1 MVDSKLNCL
10 ATCLGSLVTFHGS
23 LPHRDADQACALVA
37 KYLPD
42 IPAFPQLSKRD
53 YRENMYTQCSEGF
66 PGIEV
71 TPDKIFVNRQ
81 KDLTGQLAQFYTDYL
96 ANDFSRY
103 GISFNYGTG
112 LHTFLKMKNLKP
124 RAVKGQITG
133 PVTWGLTI
141 TDESGKGVLYDETL
155 GDVVPKFLRLKASW
169 IEQELSKM
177 NPNTIMFVDEPYMTA
192 FGSVGM
198 QLTKEQV
205 VSYLEET
212 FAGIKGLKGTHC
224 CGNTDWSILL
234 QTSVDIIS
242 FDTYNYAES
251 LAIYP
256 DEVKK
261 FLQRGGCIA
270 WGIIPT
276 DAELVNKESINS
288 LRDRLEAAIDLFAV
302 KGIPRQ
308 QLFEQGLITP
318 ACGLGPIGSE
328 AAAERALQLTAELSK
343 EIRAKYNLV

>member
-1 MVDSKLNCL
+1 MPDTKLNCL
-10 ATCLGSLVTFHGS
+10 PTCLGSLVTFHGS
-23 LPHRDADQACALVA
+23 LPHHDAEKACALVA

-66 PGIEV
+66 PGIVV
-71 TPDKIFVNRQ
+71 TPDKIYVDRQ
-81 KDLTGQLAQFYTDYL
+81 QDLTGKLAQFYADYL

-103 GISFNYGTG
+103 PISYEYGAG

-124 RAVKGQITG
+124 RAVKGHITG

-169 IEQELSKM
+169 IEQQLSKLSSK
-177 NPNTIMFVDEPYMTA
+177 TIMFVDEPYMTA
-192 FGSVGM
+192 FGSIGM

-205 VSYLEET
+205 VSYMEET
-212 FAGIKGLKGTHC
+212 FAGIKGIKGTHC

-256 DEVKK
+256 GEVKK
-261 FLQRGGCIA
+261 FLARGGCIA

-276 DAELVNKESINS
+276 DPELVARETVNS
-288 LRDRLEAAIDLFAV
+288 LKDRLEAAIELFV
-302 KGIPRQ
+302 KKGISRQ

-328 AAAERALQLTAELSK
+328 TAAERALQLTAELSR
-343 EIRAKYNLV
+343 EIRKKYQLA